1 MHHSPFSNAPFW
13 SQIINSRLV
22 PDRETLVAALEE
34 MRVWTILM
42 AEHAKF
48 IRLGLDPNP
57 NQEELFR
64 MADQFSI
71 ELDKLYSRT
80 IAAPPTAPDE
90 TLYILREE
98 TIVLVTKL
106 IMFKAELFKALDA
119 CQGLAILPAI
129 LVDHVRREADR
140 FVGTLERSKTDQPTR
155 TRETLGLKDGGRF
168 AQTVP
173 RHLYHRLPPQQLF
186 TVAIEESMFF
196 SRIHSEHA
204 EHLSMSFRPE
214 IQEKY
219 RQAAIRFKDDY
230 NNLMLQA
237 QEVEDTGNHLRM
249 LIEENKKLSFSFRDY
264 LSTLL
269 DELSTCRIP
278 GAQTNFPPLLADHMR
293 REVIYFIDI
302 LERFRFS

>member
-1 MHHSPFSNAPFW
+1 MQPAPFSQQAFW
-13 SQIINSRLV
+13 SQLLNSRLV
-22 PDRETLVAALEE
+22 PDRESLLAAVEE
-34 MRVWTILM
+34 MKVWTVLM

-64 MADQFSI
+64 MADQFAI
-71 ELDKLYSRT
+71 ELDRLYSRT
-80 IAAPPTAPDE
+80 IIAPNAPDE

-98 TIVLVTKL
+98 TIVLVNKL
-106 IMFKAELFKALDA
+106 IQFKRELFRALES

-140 FVGTLERSKTDQPTR
+140 FVGTLERSKHDQQTR
-155 TRETLGLKDGGRF
+155 SRDTLGLSGGGQL

-173 RHLYHRLPPQQLF
+173 RQLYHRLPPQQLF
-186 TVAIEESMFF
+186 TVAVEESMFF

-214 IQEKY
+214 VQESH
-219 RQAAIRFKDDY
+219 RQTAIRFHHDY
-230 NNLMLQA
+230 QNLMMQA
-237 QEVEDTGNHLRM
+237 AEVEKSGSRLRQ
-249 LIEENKKLSFSFRDY
+249 LIEEERKLSHAFRDY
-264 LSTLL
+264 LGQLL
-269 DELSTCRIP
+269 DEISTCRIP
-278 GAQTNFPPLLADHMR
+278 TGQTNFPPLLADHMR

-302 LERFRFS
+302 LDRFRFS